1 MTHFSSLWSFA
12 AILVVEVDSVVT
24 CIWSELAMRKCTNTA
39 TTDNKIIIAIETKA
53 NNKSFFSVLV
63 YLNWLQLSNQCMY
76 VCKRLQIWL

>member
-1 MTHFSSLWSFA
+1 MWSFA

-53 NNKSFFSVLV
+53 NNKSFFIVLV